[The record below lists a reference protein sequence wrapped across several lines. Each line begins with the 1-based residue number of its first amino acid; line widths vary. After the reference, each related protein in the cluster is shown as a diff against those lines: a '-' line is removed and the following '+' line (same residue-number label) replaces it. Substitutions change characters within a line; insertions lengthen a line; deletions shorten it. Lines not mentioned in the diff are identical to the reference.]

1 MSIHAATRPT
11 SPALFRPERSP
22 NDPRNTSSWIRSAFS
37 SIGGVPYSEAP
48 HYEVPEDGT
57 QCVPP
62 DYGLKRLPN
71 GPGTVLKDDIAKR
84 LLKTIKE
91 CVTDPDTEVEFDED
105 GDLAVPFLSALVI
118 VTFFGEPT
126 HIRFCA
132 PLLREIDER
141 ESVRVCARLNE
152 LNGKEPLTRFVM
164 SDGAIVA
171 IADICAFPFVS
182 EHVSKTF
189 LRFCEFAAS
198 RDSLLQ
204 AEFGGQTAMG
214 GIQQSLT
221 RN

>member
-1 MSIHAATRPT
+1 MSMHAATRLT

-22 NDPRNTSSWIRSAFS
+22 NDPRNTSSRIRSAFS

-48 HYEVPEDGT
+48 HYEAPEDGT
-57 QCVPP
+57 PWVLP
-62 DYGLKRLPN
+62 DYGLKRVPN
-71 GPGTVLKDDIAKR
+71 GPGTILKDDIAKR

-132 PLLREIDER
+132 PLLHAVDER
-141 ESVRVCARLNE
+141 QSMRVCARLNE
-152 LNGKEPLTRFVM
+152 LNGREPLTRLVM
-164 SDGAIVA
+164 SDNAIVA
-171 IADICAFPFVS
+171 IADICAVPFVS